1 MVADTSG
8 TAGSITLM
16 YAKGFLPRL
25 CGVFG
30 RPALHP
36 GQGLVLSPCR
46 CVHTFFL
53 RRPLDLVFFDAA
65 GRCVRVVNNAA
76 PWRVW
81 HCSQAVGVVELPGG
95 FLRAVPQALDTL
107 QHLLRARTGGERNA
121 NLNCGKGSS
130 PRTR

>member
-1 MVADTSG
+1 MAADASG
-8 TAGSITLM
+8 TAVSITLT
-16 YAKGFLPRL
+16 YTQGFLQRL

-30 RPALHP
+30 CPALHP

-76 PWRVW
+76 PWGVW
-81 HCSQAVGVVELPGG
+81 RCSQAVGVVELPGG
-95 FLRAVPQALDTL
+95 FLRDVPQALDTL
-107 QHLLRARTGGERNA
+107 QRMLCARARARGRA
-121 NLNCGKGSS
+121 QCQ
-130 PRTR
+130 P